1 MTASITLRPI
11 QPEDMAFLY
20 EVYAS
25 TRQEEMAMVEWD
37 EAQQTA
43 FLQMQFAAQ
52 HQYYQENYTDAVFLV
67 ILLDNRPV
75 GRLYVAR
82 WAEEIRLMDV
92 ALLPA
97 YRGAGIGS
105 GLLRALMAEATQAGK
120 PLRIHVEKQNPALRL
135 YERLG
140 FRPIVDRGVYWFLE
154 WSSSAQPNTAS

>member
-1 MTASITLRPI
+1 MMVSITLRPI
-11 QPEDMAFLY
+11 QPEDMTFLC

-25 TRQEEMAMVEWD
+25 TRQEELAMVEWD
-37 EAQQTA
+37 EAQKTA

-52 HQYYQENYTDAVFLV
+52 HTYYQENYTNAVFLV
-67 ILLDNRPV
+67 ILLDGQPV

-82 WAEEIRLMDV
+82 WAEEIRLIDV

-105 GLLRALMAEATQAGK
+105 GLLRALMAEAAQAGK

-154 WSSSAQPNTAS
+154 WSPAAQPNTAS